1 MSDLARR
8 PDGILVSAET
18 VKDFQ
23 LTKGDLIRL
32 RLQDGQT
39 KQFETVPFHYIGVAK
54 EFPTAPQDSFF
65 VANQR
70 YVTTATGSSA
80 VGAFLVQTDGTSPG
94 TVAQRLRSR
103 LGTSAQVTDI
113 VNQRKVIGSN
123 LTAVE
128 LSGLTMVELGFALA
142 LAIAASG
149 LTLGLGFQE
158 RRRTFAIA
166 SALGAKTRQLG
177 GFVWGESTF
186 VTAGGL
192 ILGTVAAVAISDMLV
207 KVLTGVFDPP
217 PDALSVPWT
226 YLAGV
231 IVLTVGAVGAAGA
244 ATLRALRRPVIEA
257 LRDL

>member
-94 TVAQRLRSR
+94 TVAQRLRSQ

-123 LTAVE
+123 L
-128 LSGLTMVELGFALA
+128 
-142 LAIAASG
+142 
-149 LTLGLGFQE
+149 
-158 RRRTFAIA
+158 
-166 SALGAKTRQLG
+166 
-177 GFVWGESTF
+177 
-186 VTAGGL
+186 TAGGL

-244 ATLRALRRPVIEA
+244 ATLRALRRPVIEE